1 MADKQSGTTLTS
13 RPVSQPTSG
22 PTSSPTSVPAS
33 GVTPAQANYALVI
46 FLLAYILSFVD
57 RQILSLMVDPIRRD
71 LDISDLQMGLLQGMA
86 FALLY
91 AVAGVPIGLL
101 ADRLQ
106 RKRIIAAGVLFWS
119 AATALCGLAGNY
131 ALLFA
136 ARMGVGLGEAALSP
150 AAHSYLSDAYPRP
163 KLARAMAVYALGITI
178 GAGAALMIGGKVVDL
193 IAFSG
198 DVTLPLLG
206 TLRPWQATFLLVAS
220 PGIVVALLVAMIR
233 EPRRASLNSTGS
245 APEASGILP
254 LLAHLRRHARVFISI
269 YLSSCALGIMGYGMS
284 AWYPTLLIRS
294 FGLTPG
300 EAGWHLGLVFL
311 VLGSAG
317 SIGGGLLA
325 ERMALRGRF
334 DANLRVVALT
344 TLAVAVPAICAPLM
358 PSALL
363 VVLMFAPACFF
374 FHAYFGCSVA
384 ALQLATPNRMRAT
397 NAALFLLA
405 NSLVGLSIG
414 TAVVPLINA
423 VLFDGMSD
431 LGPSLAVVAAFSTV
445 TGAMFAFSG
454 LKAYGKLV
462 LDNAEAA

>member
-1 MADKQSGTTLTS
+1 MAKERSGTI
-13 RPVSQPTSG
+13 PISG
-22 PTSSPTSVPAS
+22 PTSGLTS
-33 GVTPAQANYALVI
+33 GQANYALAI

-71 LDISDLQMGLLQGMA
+71 LNISDLQMGLLQGMA

-91 AVAGVPIGLL
+91 AVAGIPIGLM

-106 RKRIIAAGVLFWS
+106 RKRIIATGVLFWS

-163 KLARAMAVYALGITI
+163 KLARAMAIYSLGITI

-193 IAFSG
+193 IASSG
-198 DVTLPLLG
+198 NVTLPFLG

-220 PGIVVALLVAMIR
+220 PGIVVALLVALIR
-233 EPRRASLNSTGS
+233 EPRRASLINDKG
-245 APEASGILP
+245 AAEVAGLVP
-254 LLAHLRRHARVFISI
+254 LLAHLRRHARVFVGI

-300 EAGWHLGLVFL
+300 EAGWYLGLVFL
-311 VLGSAG
+311 ILGSAG
-317 SIGGGLLA
+317 SIAGGVLA
-325 ERMALRGRF
+325 ERMALRGRH
-334 DANLRVVALT
+334 DANLRVIVLATVAVAL
-344 TLAVAVPAICAPLM
+344 PATCAPLM
-358 PSALL
+358 PSAAL
-363 VVLMFAPACFF
+363 VVLVFAPACFF

-405 NSLVGLSIG
+405 NSLIGLSVG
-414 TAVVPLINA
+414 TAIVPLINKS
-423 VLFDGMSD
+423 LFNGMRD
-431 LGPSLAVVAAFSTV
+431 LGPSLAVVAAFST
-445 TGAMFAFSG
+445 TIGAMLAFSG
-454 LKAYGKLV
+454 MKAYGKLV
-462 LDNAEAA
+462 LENTEAT

>member
-1 MADKQSGTTLTS
+1 MPGK
-13 RPVSQPTSG
+13 RPRTEPTSG
-22 PTSSPTSVPAS
+22 VTSR
-33 GVTPAQANYALVI
+33 QANYALAV

-71 LDISDLQMGLLQGMA
+71 LGISDLQMGLLQGMA

-119 AATALCGLAGNY
+119 SATALCGLASNY
-131 ALLFA
+131 ALLFL

-150 AAHSYLSDAYPRP
+150 AAHSFLSDAYSRS
-163 KLARAMAVYALGITI
+163 KLARAMAVYSLGITI

-193 IAFSG
+193 IASSG
-198 DVTLPLLG
+198 NITLPIFG

-220 PGIVVALLVAMIR
+220 PGILVALLVALIR
-233 EPRRASLNSTGS
+233 EPRRTSPVITDQADAAS
-245 APEASGILP
+245 EIRP
-254 LLAHLRRHARVFISI
+254 LLAHLRCHSGVFSSI
-269 YLSSCALGIMGYGMS
+269 YLSSCALGVMGYGMS

-317 SIGGGLLA
+317 SIAGGLLA
-325 ERMALRGRF
+325 ERMADSGRY
-334 DANLRVVALT
+334 DANLRVVALAS
-344 TLAVAVPAICAPLM
+344 LAVAIPATCAPLM
-358 PSALL
+358 PSAML
-363 VVLMFAPACFF
+363 VVLVFSPACFF

-384 ALQLATPNRMRAT
+384 ALQLATPSRMRAT
-397 NAALFLLA
+397 NSALFLLA
-405 NSLVGLSIG
+405 NSLVGLTVG
-414 TAVVPLINA
+414 TAIVPLIHS
-423 VLFDGMSD
+423 VLFKGSSD
-431 LGPSLAVVAAFSTV
+431 LGPALAIVAAFSSIV
-445 TGAMFAFSG
+445 GAILALSG
-454 LKAYGKLV
+454 MKVYGRLV
-462 LDNAEAA
+462 QDNSGAA

>member
-1 MADKQSGTTLTS
+1 MADDEA
-13 RPVSQPTSG
+13 RAAPTSG
-22 PTSSPTSVPAS
+22 LTER
-33 GVTPAQANYALVI
+33 QANCALAI

-71 LDISDLQMGLLQGMA
+71 LDITDLQMGLLQGMA

-101 ADRLQ
+101 ADRVQ
-106 RKRIIAAGVLFWS
+106 RKRIIAAGVVFWS
-119 AATALCGLAGNY
+119 SATAMCGLASNY

-163 KLARAMAVYALGITI
+163 KLARAMAIYALGITI

-193 IAFSG
+193 IASSG
-198 DVTLPLLG
+198 NVTLPVLG

-220 PGIVVALLVAMIR
+220 PGILVALLVAMIR
-233 EPRRASLNSTGS
+233 EPRRASPINHNQT
-245 APEASGILP
+245 EAVSGIMP
-254 LLAHLRRHARVFISI
+254 LLAHLRRHAGVFSSI
-269 YLSSCALGIMGYGMS
+269 YLSSCTLGIMGYGMS

-300 EAGWHLGLVFL
+300 EAGWYLGLVFL
-311 VLGSAG
+311 ILGSAG

-325 ERMALRGRF
+325 ERMAVRGRH
-334 DANLRVVALT
+334 DANLRVVALASV
-344 TLAVAVPAICAPLM
+344 AVAIPATCAPLM
-358 PSALL
+358 PSAML

-384 ALQLATPNRMRAT
+384 ALHLATPNRMRAT
-397 NAALFLLA
+397 NSALFLLA
-405 NSLVGLSIG
+405 NSLVGLSVG
-414 TAVVPLINA
+414 TAIVPLINSA
-423 VLFDGMSD
+423 LFNGMSD
-431 LGPSLAVVAAFSTV
+431 LGPSLALVAAFSSI
-445 TGAMFAFSG
+445 TGAALALSG
-454 LKAYGKLV
+454 IKTYGRLV
-462 LDNAEAA
+462 QDNSGAA

>member
-1 MADKQSGTTLTS
+1 MVTKWSGTSLTP
-13 RPVSQPTSG
+13 R
-22 PTSSPTSVPAS
+22 
-33 GVTPAQANYALVI
+33 QANYALAI

-57 RQILSLMVDPIRRD
+57 RQILSLMVDPIRQD
-71 LDISDLQMGLLQGMA
+71 LGISDLQMGLLQGMA

-91 AVAGVPIGLL
+91 AVAGIPIGLL

-106 RKRIIAAGVLFWS
+106 RKRIIASGVVFWS

-131 ALLFA
+131 GLLFA

-163 KLARAMAVYALGITI
+163 KLARAMAIYSLGITI

-193 IAFSG
+193 IASSG

-206 TLRPWQATFLLVAS
+206 VLRPWQATFLLVAS
-220 PGIVVALLVAMIR
+220 PGIVVALLVALIR
-233 EPRRASLNSTGS
+233 EPRRASLKSNHD
-245 APEASGILP
+245 APPAIGIGP
-254 LLAHLRRHARVFISI
+254 LLAHLRRHPQVFIGI

-294 FGLTPG
+294 FGLSAG
-300 EAGWHLGLVFL
+300 EAGWYLGLVFL

-317 SIGGGLLA
+317 SLAGGLLA
-325 ERMALRGRF
+325 ERMALRGRH
-334 DANLRVVALT
+334 DANLRVVAFT
-344 TLAVAVPAICAPLM
+344 SLAVAVPAICAPLM
-358 PSALL
+358 PTAAL

-384 ALQLATPNRMRAT
+384 ALQLATPSRMRAT

-405 NSLVGLSIG
+405 NSLIGLSVG
-414 TAVVPLINA
+414 TAIVPLINSR
-423 VLFDGMSD
+423 LFGGMND
-431 LGPSLAVVAAFSTV
+431 LGPSLAVVAAFSSLA
-445 TGAMFAFSG
+445 GAALAFSG
-454 LKAYGKLV
+454 LKAYGNLV
-462 LDNAEAA
+462 LRTTEAA